1 MTHILLTHRRN
12 RNVLSQRT
20 STGRRCS
27 KARPRACAAEG
38 LRGRV
43 GLPAWPHLWR
53 VEADLVA
60 QVRPRLGP
68 GQFDQ
73 AFSAGSGLTQRDAEA
88 IVQDRRGSG
97 TQT

>member
-1 MTHILLTHRRN
+1 
-12 RNVLSQRT
+12 
-20 STGRRCS
+20 
-27 KARPRACAAEG
+27 
-38 LRGRV
+38 
-43 GLPAWPHLWR
+43 